1 MKHSRRS
8 TLKSVWLALAS
19 LFLIAP
25 TVHAQPPAVTTQMYN
40 NMHTGWNNQETQLTI
55 ANVLTNFKLLFTDK
69 AEGQTYSQP
78 LYVPTV
84 NLGKRGTHNVIF
96 VATETNTVYAFD
108 ADKAGKPLWASNL
121 TPRGETLQVAADYE
135 NIRIPQAGISST
147 PVIDPATGTLYAVA
161 ASKTKGK
168 HPVFHQRLHALD
180 ITTGK
185 ERPNS
190 PVDIQA
196 KFPGTGG
203 EQDGQGN
210 VVFDP
215 LVEFN
220 RAALTLF
227 GNNVYTAWSAHE
239 DIGNY
244 QGWVIAY
251 DKNTLAQSAVFN
263 TSPSIVPDPM
273 LGPGG
278 SSIWQASIGMV
289 ADDSSIYAVT
299 ANGPFDAN
307 TGGPNYGDTVLQLG
321 PGLNV
326 TGYFTPCNQEEFYQ
340 LDIDLGSG
348 AAMVLP
354 DQTSGPTKLIVFAGK
369 EGSIYLADRTSMGGY
384 TPTQVCTAGAPCN
397 VQCTNNVVQELWR
410 VLGALPAISS
420 DGANRDAF
428 WGAPAYFQD
437 SSGRQY
443 IYYTGDYAP
452 ITEFDLANGT
462 LTAGT
467 NAGGAPNQTPSSEY
481 NFSHGGTTPVISS
494 NGGDP
499 TTAIVWAVRHTLPP
513 SVGPG
518 PIELDAFSATDLTK
532 EIVFDI
538 PAGQWNFQNDPFLI
552 PTVVNGKV
560 YVFSGGE
567 LNVFGVTSTTPG
579 GTGSIKIGS
588 SINFGKVKVNST
600 KTKTFTVRNLGQGN
614 LHVTFIPGAP
624 FQVPGTG
631 TLNLAPGQ
639 TSAPVNVQ
647 FIPTSPGPISL
658 PLGVSCDDPKNP
670 TPTFTLSGM
679 GT

>member
-1 MKHSRRS
+1 MKHLHRS
-8 TLKSVWLALAS
+8 ARKCAWFVLAS
-19 LFLIAP
+19 LFLTAS
-25 TVHAQPPAVTTQMYN
+25 TLCAQPPSVTTQMYN
-40 NMHTGWNNQETQLTI
+40 NMHTGWNNQETQLNI
-55 ANVLTNFKLLFTDK
+55 ANVLTNFRLLFTDK

-108 ADKAGKPLWASNL
+108 ADKAGKPLWTSNL
-121 TPRGETLQVAADYE
+121 TPRGETLQVAADYQ
-135 NIRIPQAGISST
+135 NIRIVQAGISGT

-168 HPVFHQRLHALD
+168 NPVFHQRLHALD
-180 ITTGK
+180 ITTGA
-185 ERPNS
+185 ERPGS

-196 KFPGTGG
+196 KYPGTGG

-251 DKNTLAQSAVFN
+251 DKNTLAQTAVFN
-263 TSPSIVPDPM
+263 TSPSVVPDPL

-278 SSIWQASIGMV
+278 GSIWQASIGMV

-307 TGGPNYGDTVLQLG
+307 TGGPNYGDTVLRLG
-321 PGLNV
+321 PSLNV
-326 TGYFTPCNQEEFYQ
+326 ADYFTPCNQQEFYA
-340 LDIDLGSG
+340 LDVDLGSG
-348 AAMVLP
+348 AAMILP
-354 DQTSGPTKLIVFAGK
+354 DQTSGPTKLLVFAGK
-369 EGSIYLADRTSMGGY
+369 EGSIYLADRTAMGRY
-384 TPTQVCTAGAPCN
+384 TPTTVADTVPCTD
-397 VQCTNNVVQELWR
+397 NVVQKLWR
-410 VLGALPAISS
+410 VLGVTDTTGNS
-420 DGANRDAF
+420 NRDAF

-437 SSGRQY
+437 ASGRQY
-443 IYYTGDYAP
+443 IYYTGDYSP
-452 ITEFDLANGT
+452 ITEFDLANGA

-467 NAGGAPNQTPSSEY
+467 NASGAANQTPSSEY

-513 SVGPG
+513 SDGPG
-518 PIELDAFSATDLTK
+518 PLELDAFSATDLTK

-567 LNVFGVTSTTPG
+567 LDVFGVSSTTPG
-579 GTGSIKIGS
+579 GSGSIKIGS
-588 SINFGKVKVNST
+588 SINFGKVKVDST
-600 KTKTFTVRNLGQGN
+600 KTKTFTVRNVGSSN
-614 LHVTFIPGAP
+614 LHVTFNPGAP

-639 TSAPVNVQ
+639 TSAPVSVQ
-647 FIPTSPGPISL
+647 FIPTSPGPVSL
-658 PLGVSCDDPKNP
+658 PLGVSCDDPNNP
-670 TPTFTLSGM
+670 TPSFTLSGT